1 MARPMQVTPAGI
13 VLMLAAC
20 ATAVLARMNLLTV
33 LLAAAGAI
41 NAAEV
46 LIVQARRYH
55 QERLEQRLEGV
66 NHEVD
71 QVRITLRFSQ
81 LGRLMRAHLG

>member
-1 MARPMQVTPAGI
+1 MARPMNVTPAGI
-13 VLMLAAC
+13 VMLLAAC
-20 ATAVLARMNLLTV
+20 STAALARMNILTV
-33 LLAAAGAI
+33 LLAAGGAI
-41 NAAEV
+41 DAAEL

-66 NHEVD
+66 NHDVD

>member
-13 VLMLAAC
+13 LLLLAAC
-20 ATAVLARMNLLTV
+20 ATAALARMNILTV

-41 NAAEV
+41 DAAEV

-55 QERLEQRLEGV
+55 RERIEQRLEGV
-66 NHEVD
+66 KHDVD
-71 QVRITLRFSQ
+71 AVRITLRLAQ
-81 LGRLMRAHLG
+81 LAA